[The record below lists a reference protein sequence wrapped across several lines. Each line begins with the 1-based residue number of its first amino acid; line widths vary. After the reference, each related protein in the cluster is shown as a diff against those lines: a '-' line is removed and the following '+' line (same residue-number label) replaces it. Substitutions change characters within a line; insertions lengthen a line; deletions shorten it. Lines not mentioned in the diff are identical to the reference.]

1 MKRSRLAD
9 APRSIVRL
17 NVGGK
22 LFQTTRDTL
31 SGSVFF
37 TSLLDHALEGD
48 HDQDGTV
55 FVDRDGDLF
64 GEILNSLRTSRRPH
78 QRAISLCK
86 FQLLEECEFFG
97 TDDVAA
103 RIRGHTCEADLS
115 PYCRIIALEE
125 KERRWCLIDVFQ
137 TPLRRKPVEE
147 LQLPPLLL
155 SAARDRQLPPDG
167 MLAGDHAHCKELLNI
182 QLGGILLPL
191 EQDPLVS
198 SCCCIAGGAVVGAL
212 TGCNS
217 GPSLRFCFFVPSSLL
232 LRLV

>member
-9 APRSIVRL
+9 APRGIVRL
-17 NVGGK
+17 NVGGR
-22 LFQTTRDTL
+22 LFQTTRATL
-31 SGSVFF
+31 SGSAFF

-48 HDQDGTV
+48 QDQDGTI

-64 GEILNSLRTSRRPH
+64 AEILNSLRTSKRPH
-78 QRAISLCK
+78 QRVISLCK
-86 FQLLEECEFFG
+86 FQLLEECGFFG
-97 TDDVAA
+97 TDEVAA
-103 RIRGHTCEADLS
+103 RISGQTCDADLS

-125 KERRWCLIDVFQ
+125 KERRGCLIDLFE

-155 SAARDRQLPPDG
+155 PAVRTREPQDR
-167 MLAGDHAHCKELLNI
+167 MLAGNHAHCKELLNI
-182 QLGGILLPL
+182 QLGCILTAL
-191 EQDPLVS
+191 EQCPVVS

-217 GPSLRFCFFVPSSLL
+217 GAPSLCFCFFMSSLL
-232 LRLV
+232 LQLWV